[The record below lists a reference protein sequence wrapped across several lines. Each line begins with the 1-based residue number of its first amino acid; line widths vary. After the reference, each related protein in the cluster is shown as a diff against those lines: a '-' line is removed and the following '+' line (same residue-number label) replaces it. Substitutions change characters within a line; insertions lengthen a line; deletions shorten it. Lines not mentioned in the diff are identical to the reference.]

1 MKSLA
6 LIVGLYLVST
16 TVVEVQGIFPILG
29 LAVLKGIIIGSALNG
44 GRNNH
49 HHHSGNNGYRRSY
62 YTRGYNRGYSRGSYY
77 NNHHYHKRSIDEVNE
92 NGLEEATTK
101 STYQIPDQLILSADF
116 QDINDCAKKFIC
128 ELNAQDETKL
138 DSVEMLTRSLFGY
151 NDAGRLD
158 VTKPSAHF
166 DFAAIVGRE
175 AGLDQC
181 KTIFARC
188 DAPYEELKMMIEE
201 GLVDETFG
209 DSTNNYETTS
219 EE

>member
-16 TVVEVQGIFPILG
+16 TVVEVQGIFLG
-29 LAVLKGIIIGSALNG
+29 LALLKGIIIGSALSG

-49 HHHSGNNGYRRSY
+49 HHHYSSGSNRRSY
-62 YTRGYNRGYSRGSYY
+62 HTRGYNRGYYRGSYY
-77 NNHHYHKRSIDEVNE
+77 NNHHYHKRSIDEVDE

-101 STYQIPDQLILSADF
+101 PTYQIPDQLILSADF
-116 QDINDCAKKFIC
+116 QDSNDCAKKFIC
-128 ELNAQDETKL
+128 ELNAQEETKL
-138 DSVEMLTRSLFGY
+138 DSVETLTRSLFGY
-151 NDAGRLD
+151 NDSGRLD

-166 DFAAIVGRE
+166 DFAAVVGRE
-175 AGLDQC
+175 AGFDQC

-201 GLVDETFG
+201 GLVDETFS
-209 DSTNNYETTS
+209 DSTNDFETTS